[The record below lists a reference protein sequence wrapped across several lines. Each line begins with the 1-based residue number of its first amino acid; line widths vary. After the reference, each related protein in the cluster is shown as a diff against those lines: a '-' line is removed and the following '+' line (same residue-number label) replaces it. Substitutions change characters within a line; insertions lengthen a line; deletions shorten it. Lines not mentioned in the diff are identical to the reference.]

1 MLQVI
6 SGKFFKTS
14 KDEDL
19 HITPRTYIVYSNVL
33 ITETINTNIFS
44 IEPIYTRK
52 TINTYLVKYSNK
64 IEKQK
69 DSEFQLNA
77 IGDNEIINDIMACM
91 SLFFMGIFTTDKDY
105 LANLIIESDEKIG
118 RIESPKKLA
127 SYIFDKDKFNSE
139 TEEKII
145 EFDRFINK
153 IVSLSRSDYKKII
166 EVIRQFYKVVLLVNV
181 NLDLAYS
188 TLVAGIES
196 LATKYDSYETDW
208 QDIDSNFRKDMEQI
222 LPRLSEEDSNLI
234 KQAIINNTHSKLK
247 QRYCKY
253 CDYMIKDDYFIE
265 YIINK
270 NNSAK
275 KTELL
280 HAIKIA
286 YDLRSKYVHTF
297 KKIGDE
303 ISIFSAREICYIKGI
318 PHITLNGLIRLFRY
332 ITLKTIHNLEDLDS
346 EQFNYFEE
354 LPQSILLTVD
364 NMSPE
369 LWLWNEKNYTLELS
383 LKYLNGL
390 ILHICSV
397 YIGQENAFLD
407 LKKVC
412 DRIESLLKG
421 LNGNTDNK
429 KNLIMFYLIYNE
441 LLKNLNQEYTSKNY
455 ENILNKNRALLE
467 EIDIKSLA
475 YNMLFEEEN
484 KIDIKE
490 IENIYNKYNKDK
502 YKKNKIQLPR
512 LLETNILV
520 ELLNG
525 CIDKNDSK
533 KYEYYLS
540 KLIGENP
547 GNEYIINKIKSYY
560 ENGTMEKIHEIYE
573 IYDNNYSKK
582 KWILCLLNIAKYN
595 GDIGKYEKYIN
606 EIYKLNPKNEKIKK
620 LLDNFTRTK
629 NMEYIANIPI
639 HIFNR

>member
-1 MLQVI
+1 
-6 SGKFFKTS
+6 
-14 KDEDL
+14 
-19 HITPRTYIVYSNVL
+19 
-33 ITETINTNIFS
+33 
-44 IEPIYTRK
+44 
-52 TINTYLVKYSNK
+52 
-64 IEKQK
+64 
-69 DSEFQLNA
+69 
-77 IGDNEIINDIMACM
+77 
-91 SLFFMGIFTTDKDY
+91 MGVFTTDKDY
-105 LANLIIESDEKIG
+105 LSNLIIDSDEKIG

-145 EFDRFINK
+145 EFNEFINK
-153 IVSLSRSDYKKII
+153 IVSLSRGDYKKLI
-166 EVIRQFYKVVLLVNV
+166 EVIRQFYKVVLLVSV

-208 QDIDSNFRKDMEQI
+208 QDIDSNFRKDIEQI
-222 LPRLSEEDSNLI
+222 LPRLSEEDSDLI

-253 CDYMIKDDYFIE
+253 CEYMIKDDYFIE

-280 HAIKIA
+280 HAIKIS

-303 ISIFSAREICYIKGI
+303 ISIFSAREIYYINEV

-332 ITLKTIHNLEDLDS
+332 ITLKTIYNLEALDS

-354 LPQSILLTVD
+354 LPQSIALTLD

-397 YIGQENAFLD
+397 WTGQENGFLD
-407 LKKVC
+407 LRKVC

-441 LLKNLNQEYTSKNY
+441 FLKNINQEYTSKNY
-455 ENILNKNRALLE
+455 ENILNKNRTLLE
-467 EIDIKSLA
+467 EIDIKSLT
-475 YNMLFEEEN
+475 YNMLFKEEN
-484 KIDIKE
+484 KIDTKD
-490 IENIYNKYNKDK
+490 IENIYNKYEKDK
-502 YKKNKIQLPR
+502 YKKNKLQLPG
-512 LLETNILV
+512 LVETNILI

-525 CIDKNDSK
+525 FIDKSDSK

-547 GNEYIINKIKSYY
+547 GNEYIINKTKSYY

-582 KWILCLLNIAKYN
+582 KWILCLLNIAKDN
-595 GDIGKYEKYIN
+595 GDIDKYEKYIN

-620 LLDNFTRTK
+620 LVDNFTRTK
-629 NMEYIANIPI
+629 SMEYIANIPI